1 MIIRL
6 FSIFDPF
13 TVRKFRN
20 WLFFLIFLVFFFFF
34 KNIKIG
40 AVRSAKLK
48 VLNIVYK
55 DLLILI
61 KKTPYVHIL
70 FIRLFFS
77 ILVRNYLGII
87 VYIFP
92 STSHIRLTLTVR
104 VLFWLSLF
112 ISNLIFNC
120 KNFLSHLVPEGISYG
135 LAPLIVL
142 IETLRNLIRPFMLGV
157 RIRANIIAGH
167 LLIAL
172 VAGMMVSRTRATFII
187 VSGGIAL
194 LVVLETMVSIIQAYI
209 LTILMGLYFSE

>member
-1 MIIRL
+1 MIHL
-6 FSIFDPF
+6 QSENLVVDFSSLYSWF
-13 TVRKFRN
+13 
-20 WLFFLIFLVFFFFF
+20 FFFFF
-34 KNIKIG
+34 KNMKIG

-55 DLLILI
+55 DLSILI
-61 KKTPYVHIL
+61 KKTPFIHIL

-77 ILVRNYLGII
+77 LLVRNYLGIM

-92 STSHIRLTLTVR
+92 STSHLSLTLTLR
-104 VLFWLSLF
+104 FLFWLSLF
-112 ISNLIFNC
+112 FSNLIFNC
-120 KNFLSHLVPEGISYG
+120 KNFLRHLVPEGISYG

-157 RIRANIIAGH
+157 RISANIIAGH

-172 VAGMMVSRTRATFII
+172 VAGILVHSRRLTFILA
-187 VSGGIAL
+187 SRGIAL
-194 LVVLETMVSIIQAYI
+194 LVMLETMVSIIQAYI